1 MRLTRRGKIVVTIA
15 TSIALYGLFW
25 VESHIWYVGDGY
37 CWGTMQKCVG
47 L

>member
-1 MRLTRRGKIVVTIA
+1 MRVTRRGKIVFSITAV
-15 TSIALYGLFW
+15 IALYGLFY
-25 VESHIWYVGDGY
+25 VVNHIWWVGDGY